1 MDGQGDD
8 AQEDWAHHSPMEE
21 HQTLYIIP
29 ILIHDE
35 HSVHVM
41 GMIVNHVQS
50 IGLEMISIPAG
61 KIYELIGSGK
71 QESDGSVLDKE
82 SIVTFAV
89 EGRHERIIAGW
100 PIDVYTQILDQIGR
114 NALMKGG
121 IE

>member
-1 MDGQGDD
+1 
-8 AQEDWAHHSPMEE
+8 MEE